1 MNCEIKSKICLSL
14 KSLDNIYLD
23 ELSEK
28 VVNFEFRLDYI
39 NLNDISLLTDL
50 DKFER
55 IILKIT
61 DFKQIFLAKNL
72 LRHSKNL
79 YLDIDLDLFENYIDM
94 IYGIEKLIISKHNI
108 DLYNYNDIIP
118 RIKQLSH
125 RNNISILKLIFNEDP
140 NEYWNRNV
148 LTKIYQDIQGISEVP
163 IISFI
168 EGEKSSF
175 SRIFSLFLGAPFLYC
190 GLDKNSLT
198 GKGQLTLDE
207 VYKYLD
213 LLRSFNKHD

>member
-125 RNNISILKLIFNEDP
+125 RKNISILKLIFNEDP